1 MDEKK
6 LTGEEIDVGIIEQS
20 VEREKH
26 LTVWLWHN
34 KNWSAYNLSK
44 ILDLIHRLQEENG
57 NQVRMRCDMQ
67 RKFDDLQKLCIEQK
81 AEIERLKNFIDFKTA
96 NVMCDKCKQ
105 QGVKGTAKDLLIEF
119 NEWINEHYDAKYDT
133 YCVCIPVDKV
143 SEFFNAKVK
152 EYGVEVN

>member
-1 MDEKK
+1 MIEYVHRLQGEKK
-6 LTGEEIDVGIIEQS
+6 LA
-20 VEREKH
+20 ERASETYK
-26 LTVWLWHN
+26 TIMDGQN
-34 KNWSAYNLSK
+34 KM
-44 ILDLIHRLQEENG
+44 LD
-57 NQVRMRCDMQ
+57 
-67 RKFDDLQKLCIEQK
+67 EQK

-105 QGVKGTAKDLLIEF
+105 QAVKDTAKDLLIEF

-152 EYGVEVN
+152 EYGVEVE